1 MVSYD
6 NFVYKMR
13 LHPVAKPCCNVTI
26 NDCSIR
32 KYFWLKPEV
41 IEIAFFQDDDAVGRQ
56 RSVIPDATA
65 GQNGISQTG
74 HFTEIVK
81 CVGESSDD
89 LVVFAPAPFVDAMF
103 EQV

>member
-41 IEIAFFQDDDAVGRQ
+41 IEIAFFQDDDAAGRQ

-65 GQNGISQTG
+65 GQNGIPQTG
-74 HFTEIVK
+74 LTGNRGVP
-81 CVGESSDD
+81 ESYHLRISHS
-89 LVVFAPAPFVDAMF
+89 L
-103 EQV
+103 